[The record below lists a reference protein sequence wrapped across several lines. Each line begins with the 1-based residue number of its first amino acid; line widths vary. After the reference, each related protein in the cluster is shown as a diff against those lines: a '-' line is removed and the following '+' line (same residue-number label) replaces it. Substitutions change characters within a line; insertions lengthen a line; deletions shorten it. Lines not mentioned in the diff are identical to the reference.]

1 MRNWSLLA
9 GRVLLGIGLLTFLGG
24 LTAVLVLLFGKY
36 EGGNAWPDYTLTSRG
51 KKSVADSYNVRM
63 TMKKYRGSLVH
74 LVTFRFKDET
84 GNYRTATCTTNDYAL
99 VYRMGSGAKLPVI
112 YDPKVFRRARV
123 EGTWLYAKTPLVLP
137 TALTAAAGLLLA
149 IVGAIVAWRAKPRP
163 AKAAEGGG
171 AGAMPSPG

>member
-1 MRNWSLLA
+1 
-9 GRVLLGIGLLTFLGG
+9 VLLGIGLLTFLGG

-51 KKSVADSYNVRM
+51 KKSVAEHYNVRM

-84 GNYRTATCTTNDYAL
+84 GNFRTATCTTNDYEL
-99 VYRMGSGAKLPVI
+99 VYKMGSGAKLPVI

-123 EGTWLYAKTPLVLP
+123 EGTWLYAKTPAVMP
-137 TALTAAAGLLLA
+137 AAVIAGAGLLLA

-163 AKAAEGGG
+163 EKSSDHPARGV
-171 AGAMPSPG
+171 